1 VFTLAGRIPALYIAA
16 LGTLKHISVFCPL
29 FAAWLLLDSR
39 VVDVP
44 RSSTAIFVSRIILSV
59 ILFHEHSN
67 ALSVADAYVSIRPW
81 NNKSLP
87 RMVRNKRMAL
97 R

>member
-1 VFTLAGRIPALYIAA
+1 MSMERYPRL
-16 LGTLKHISVFCPL
+16 LKDASPEFPIHFLNIY
-29 FAAWLLLDSR
+29 
-39 VVDVP
+39 
-44 RSSTAIFVSRIILSV
+44 
-59 ILFHEHSN
+59 SN

-87 RMVRNKRMAL
+87 RMVRNERMAL